1 MKKRCALFASVLIL
15 FLVVVSKKKRGVNP
29 LLYNPDAN
37 LQLTL
42 GCSFCIKVK
51 TFIVLLYHKGLV
63 YAIGLSYLFLIG
75 VNFLSSEV

>member
-15 FLVVVSKKKRGVNP
+15 FLVVVSKKKRVNP

-51 TFIVLLYHKGLV
+51 TFIVLLYHNGLV